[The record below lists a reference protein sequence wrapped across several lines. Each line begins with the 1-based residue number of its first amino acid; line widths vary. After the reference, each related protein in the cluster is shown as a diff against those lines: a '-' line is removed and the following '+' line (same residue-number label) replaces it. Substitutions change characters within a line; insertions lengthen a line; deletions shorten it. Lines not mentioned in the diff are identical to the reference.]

1 MAKQIG
7 LNVALKLNTM
17 PFATALQ
24 KAKDNANKF
33 ARDLKRQNEVAGKFG
48 AAGLGRG
55 FGAAGGVLEGL
66 SMGGVA
72 GGLTG
77 VVAGFAGM
85 IMSVKAVMSAIDGLN
100 KAAMDA
106 RKTMQDVAE
115 GKAAPGMVSG
125 FTPGAAK
132 AVTTQVQTDIF
143 SEALASNLAPR
154 SLEDAISGYVV
165 SAAPN
170 VWRAWAAESLN
181 IMMDAALGR
190 QGGDIGQ
197 RLGAATVAAVA
208 GDLGPTGAEM
218 SARQLENIRRG
229 QQQQTE
235 VLRGN

>member
-33 ARDLKRQNEVAGKFG
+33 ARDLKRQNELAGKFG

-55 FGAAGGVLEGL
+55 FGIAGGVLEGL

-77 VVAGFAGM
+77 VVAGLAGM
-85 IMSVKAVMSAIDGLN
+85 AMSVKAVMSAIDGLN

-106 RKTMQDVAE
+106 RKTMQQVAE
-115 GKAAPGMVSG
+115 GKAPPGMVSG
-125 FTPGAAK
+125 FTPSAAK

-154 SLEDAISGYVV
+154 SLEDAIRSYVV

-170 VWRAWAAESLN
+170 VWRAWAAESIN
-181 IMMDAALGR
+181 IMADAMMGR
-190 QGGDIGQ
+190 QSGPAGQ
-197 RLGAATVAAVA
+197 RMQAAAVAAVA
-208 GDLGPTGAEM
+208 GDLGPAAAQT
-218 SARQLENIRRG
+218 SARNLEAIRRG

>member
-33 ARDLKRQNEVAGKFG
+33 ARDLKRQNELAGKFG

-55 FGAAGGVLEGL
+55 FGIAGGVLEGM

-77 VVAGFAGM
+77 VVAGLAGM
-85 IMSVKAVMSAIDGLN
+85 AMSVKAVMSAIDGLN

-106 RKTMQDVAE
+106 RKTMEQVAE
-115 GKAAPGMVSG
+115 GKAPPGMVSG
-125 FTPGAAK
+125 FTPSAAK

-154 SLEDAISGYVV
+154 SLEDAIRGYVV

-170 VWRAWAAESLN
+170 VWRAWAAESIN
-181 IMMDAALGR
+181 IMADAMMGR
-190 QGGDIGQ
+190 QSGPAGQ
-197 RLGAATVAAVA
+197 RMQAAAVAAVA
-208 GDLGPTGAEM
+208 GDLGPAAAQA
-218 SARQLENIRRG
+218 SNRNLEAIRRG

>member
-33 ARDLKRQNEVAGKFG
+33 ARDLKRQNEIAGKFG

-55 FGAAGGVLEGL
+55 FGIAGGVLEGL

-77 VVAGFAGM
+77 VVAGLAGM
-85 IMSVKAVMSAIDGLN
+85 AMSVKAVMSAIDGLN

-106 RKTMQDVAE
+106 RKTMQQVAE
-115 GKAAPGMVSG
+115 GKAPPGMVSG
-125 FTPGAAK
+125 FTPPAAK

-154 SLEDAISGYVV
+154 SLEDAIRGYVV

-170 VWRAWAAESLN
+170 VWRAWAAESIN
-181 IMMDAALGR
+181 IMADAMMGR
-190 QGGDIGQ
+190 QSGPAGQ
-197 RLGAATVAAVA
+197 RMQAAAVAAVA
-208 GDLGPTGAEM
+208 GDLGPAAAQT
-218 SARQLENIRRG
+218 SARNLEAIRRG

>member
-33 ARDLKRQNEVAGKFG
+33 ARDLKRQNEIAGKFG

-55 FGAAGGVLEGL
+55 FGIAGGVLEGL

-77 VVAGFAGM
+77 VVAGLAGM
-85 IMSVKAVMSAIDGLN
+85 AMSVKAVMSAIDGLN

-106 RKTMQDVAE
+106 RKTMQQVAE
-115 GKAAPGMVSG
+115 GKAPPGMVSG
-125 FTPGAAK
+125 FTPPAAK
-132 AVTTQVQTDIF
+132 AFTTQVQTDIF

-154 SLEDAISGYVV
+154 SLEDAIRGYVV

-170 VWRAWAAESLN
+170 VWRAWAAESIN
-181 IMMDAALGR
+181 IMADTMMER
-190 QGGDIGQ
+190 QSGPAGQ
-197 RLGAATVAAVA
+197 RMQAAAVAAVA
-208 GDLGPTGAEM
+208 GDFGPAAAQM
-218 SARQLENIRRG
+218 SARNLEAIRRG